1 MDLTQTYDLEIGK
14 QTKTEIMNKEGQ
26 MYDWAEK
33 VVGNCNLTS
42 EEKEWLN
49 TYHQMVYERLSP
61 ALDEVEKEWLKFKTQ
76 AI

>member
-1 MDLTQTYDLEIGK
+1 M
-14 QTKTEIMNKEGQ
+14 
-26 MYDWAEK
+26 
-33 VVGNCNLTS
+33 LTS